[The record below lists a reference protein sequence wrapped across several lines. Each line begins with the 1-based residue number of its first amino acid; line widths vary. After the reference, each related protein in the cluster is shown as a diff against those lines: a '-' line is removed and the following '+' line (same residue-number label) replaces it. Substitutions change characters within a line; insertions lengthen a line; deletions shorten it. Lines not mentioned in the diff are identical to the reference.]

1 MLKLEAI
8 LITHDRPDLLKQCLA
23 SLEAAAFEVQ
33 GRLQL
38 KVRIGINGPCSN
50 SDSVLVRQTS
60 LEYDIA
66 HFEKPLRPSAARNRV
81 LARAQGEWLF
91 FIDDDAFIGR
101 DFFSIFLKTLEH
113 QPHCSVIG
121 GPNLTPLGSSVF
133 QRASGAALSS
143 RFGASA
149 SCVRYK
155 PRTMETRACG
165 DESLIL
171 CNMFVKTEAMCTV
184 RFPEGL
190 ICNEEN
196 WILQDLKNRGDI
208 LIYEPRL
215 SVWHERRKRP
225 LAFAAQIHKYG
236 IGRGQ
241 NLRLRPTTL
250 EFRHVIPALSVLFTA
265 VAIAMMT
272 WLPLLGQAWLACLV
286 VYLAIWTGATAR
298 LKGSAAEN
306 LGVCLLGGLLFPVI
320 HVTYGA
326 GVLRGLAR
334 R

>member
-8 LITHDRPDLLKQCLA
+8 LITHDRPALLEQCLV
-23 SLEAAAFEVQ
+23 SLESAAFEVR

-38 KVRIGINGPCSN
+38 RVRIGVNGPCAN
-50 SDSVLVRQTS
+50 SVSVLEGRTS

-66 HFEKPLRPSAARNRV
+66 HFEMPLRPSAARNRV

-101 DFFSIFLKTLEH
+101 DFFSIFLKTLER
-113 QPHCSVIG
+113 QPDCSVIG

-133 QRASGAALSS
+133 QRASGVALSS

-155 PRTMETRACG
+155 PRTMETRSCG

-171 CNMFVKTEAMCTV
+171 CNMFVKTDAMRTLQ
-184 RFPEGL
+184 FPEGL

-196 WILQDLKNRGDI
+196 WILQDLKKRGDI
-208 LIYEPRL
+208 LIYEPSL
-215 SVWHERRKRP
+215 SVWHERRKKP

-241 NLRLRPTTL
+241 NLRLRPATL
-250 EFRHVIPALSVLFTA
+250 EFRHVIPALSLLFTA
-265 VAIAMMT
+265 IAIAMMT
-272 WLPLLGQAWLACLV
+272 WLPLLGQAWFACLL

-298 LKGSAAEN
+298 LKSGASEHI
-306 LGVCLLGGLLFPVI
+306 GVCLLGGLLFPVI